1 MGRPGGALAR
11 VARPLTPRPGPT
23 KLGAP
28 SLAEARSPPVEVG
41 VGDN

>member
-1 MGRPGGALAR
+1 M
-11 VARPLTPRPGPT
+11 PRPGPT

-28 SLAEARSPPVEVG
+28 SLAEARSPPVEAG